1 MQLSRRKKFT
11 LLYAWLAVVP
21 AGLYFTYQFYPPQN
35 VAGHGWELLALILF
49 AALIPLMPIVINGA
63 TIFFIQWVTLVG
75 FLKYGLFV
83 EIVLMQFSIIPL
95 LFRIKVSKSDWHR
108 IPLNSLMFFLVSVSS
123 GLVYFLVG
131 GEIGAEKIGDILPAA
146 LSYQVASIM
155 INAYLLLAYQRYFVV
170 SETRFY
176 TKDFIWD
183 FISNMIMFPMSLSL
197 YFLTFQIGPYAS
209 LLIGIPFISLSL
221 MLKMYNSSEKINEYL
236 QKAGEIGHQLTE
248 SLKVDEVLDIFLEKI
263 IETLPVEHAYIL
275 DCKGD
280 ELVLLRRVESKGKD
294 LDRFPVLKKGKG
306 ISGRVWKSGRSV
318 IYDSRSEWATLADG
332 YMPPGVESILC
343 VPIVRSQKVRG
354 ILLLASSKKR
364 AYEKFQLMIVEIL
377 CSYFGVAIENARHH
391 EKTKKN
397 SERCALTNLYNY
409 RYFEDMLSL
418 EFNELERGGRTSLS
432 LIMLDLDHFKV
443 INDNYGHQSGNEILV
458 ELADRLCK
466 LIGSKGTVA
475 RYGGEEF
482 VILLPDTERP
492 EAMMLAERVRKA
504 IANRPFV
511 LHDSLQA
518 SNRKL
523 MVRITASIG
532 VSSAPEDADDTMTL
546 IRHADRALYT
556 GAKQAGRNRVAKYVK

>member
-1 MQLSRRKKFT
+1 MQLSLKKKLWILF
-11 LLYAWLAVVP
+11 AWLAIVP
-21 AGLYFTYQFYPPQN
+21 PGLYYTYQLYPPQN
-35 VAGHGWELLALILF
+35 VEGNTLELLTLIVF
-49 AALIPLMPIVINGA
+49 ATFIPLIPIVINGS

-75 FLKYGLFV
+75 FLKYGLFM

-95 LFRIKVSKSDWHR
+95 LIRLRMSKTDWHR
-108 IPLNSLMFFLVSVSS
+108 APLNSLMFFIVSVSS
-123 GLVYFLVG
+123 GLIYFMLG
-131 GEIGAEKIGDILPAA
+131 GETGAGSIGEMLPAA
-146 LSYQVASIM
+146 LGYQIASIM
-155 INAYLLLAYQRYFVV
+155 INQFLLLAYQRYVV
-170 SETRFY
+170 ANDIRFY
-176 TKDFIWD
+176 SKDFIWD
-183 FISNMIMFPMSLSL
+183 FIANMIMFPMSLSL
-197 YFLTFQIGPYAS
+197 YFLTFQIGPFAS

-221 MLKMYNSSEKINEYL
+221 ILKMYNSSEKINEYL

-248 SLKVDEVLDIFLEKI
+248 SLKADEVLDIFLEKI
-263 IETLPVEHAYIL
+263 IETLPVEYAYIL

-280 ELVLLRRVESKGKD
+280 ELVLLRRVESKEKD
-294 LDRFPVLKKGKG
+294 FHSFPSLKKGRG
-306 ISGRVWKSGRSV
+306 ISGMVWDSGKSV
-318 IYDSRSEWATLADG
+318 IYDSRSEWGGLADG
-332 YMPPGVESILC
+332 YMPAGVESVLC

-391 EKTKKN
+391 EQTKQN

-418 EFNELERGGRTSLS
+418 EFNELERGSRTSLS

-443 INDNYGHQSGNEILV
+443 INDNYGHQSGNEILI

-466 LIGSKGTVA
+466 LIGSRGTVA

-482 VILLPDTERP
+482 VILLPDTERA
-492 EAMMLAERVRKA
+492 EAISLAESVRQT

-511 LHDSLQA
+511 LHDTLHA

-532 VSSAPEDADDTMTL
+532 VASAPQDADDTMAL

-556 GAKQAGRNRVAKYVK
+556 GAKQAGRNRVAEYVK